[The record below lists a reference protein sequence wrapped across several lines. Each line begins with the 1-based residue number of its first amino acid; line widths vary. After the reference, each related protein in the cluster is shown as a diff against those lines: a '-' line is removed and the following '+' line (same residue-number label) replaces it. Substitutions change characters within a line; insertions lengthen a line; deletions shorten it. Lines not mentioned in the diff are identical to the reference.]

1 MNKSDIL
8 RVNGRLALAQSELF
22 TKYSPQ
28 RGSWSNHIKV
38 IFTDNGTTAVI
49 NLATTKVEQF
59 SNSK

>member
-1 MNKSDIL
+1 MNKGDLL
-8 RVNGRLALAQSELF
+8 RVNGRYALAESELF
-22 TKYSPQ
+22 TKYSHQ

-38 IFTDNGTTAVI
+38 IFTDNGATAII